1 MAKNKKKT
9 RNWPRYL
16 LAGILFIVALG
27 LIFNS
32 SIRNMIMV
40 YHTNQYQVAKVSKEK
55 IEENKAA
62 EANFDFQSV
71 EALSTERV
79 LEAQMNQQELPVIG
93 GIAIPDLSVNLPIF
107 KGLANEVLYYGAGTM
122 KADQVMGKGN
132 YSLASHHV
140 FGITGANQML
150 FSPLENAQNGMKI
163 YLTDKDKV
171 YTYTIKSVETVT
183 PDRID
188 VIQDTEGVNEL
199 TLVTCEDAA
208 AVYRT
213 IVKADLTEESD
224 FNSTNPEVLKAFE
237 SSYNQ
242 MQL

>member
-32 SIRNMIMV
+32 SIRNMVMV

-55 IEENKAA
+55 IEENKEA

-93 GIAIPDLSVNLPIF
+93 GIAIPELNLNLPIF

-122 KADQVMGKGN
+122 KENQVMGKGN
-132 YSLASHHV
+132 YSLASHHM
-140 FGITGANQML
+140 FGVTGANEML
-150 FSPLENAQNGMKI
+150 FSPLERAKNGMKI

-171 YTYTIKSVETVT
+171 YTYTVKSVVTVT

-208 AVYRT
+208 AAYR
-213 IVKADLTEESD
+213 IVVKADLTEESD
-224 FNSTNPEVLKAFE
+224 FDNTDPSILKAFE
-237 SSYNQ
+237 LQYNQ
-242 MQL
+242 IQL